1 MAGTGASSPFIKD
14 EPEDQFFPSHN
25 NQRFMGGSQQGFN
38 IPQQHFNQFGSHGG
52 SINPSDLTMGGNGVA
67 IPNGGYG
74 SSFQNNFNNQAS
86 NPSASF
92 SKGISTFGDDELLDS
107 LGSPN
112 QAGMQSNGQ
121 EFGMDF
127 DFPQNMYSGQNGT
140 AALSVDPNHING
152 YSNTPD
158 GDPIQSP
165 FVHNFNQAQFRHM
178 QPQHAFGNS
187 LHSPGSYTG
196 SPVPGSDMNNGSRDA
211 SNYAKQRPRLSQVM
225 QGRKSSNTRSP
236 LTPKTPV
243 MSALHI
249 GSAEHSNFPTE
260 PIRTSQHSHR
270 HQKTLSGQWDQTPS
284 SLNSFGG
291 SDFSPIQGIHPN
303 PAISDILKGTSMP
316 TKLNNGHQ
324 AGSAPA
330 LQSQEMKRRR
340 RREYHN
346 LVERRRRDNINER
359 IQELSHLVPMHRL
372 EDEKVRKALQNNS
385 PLSPT
390 LAGLSAPP
398 SGMSPPQATSGLA
411 GPGARRA
418 TAGNITTGIPIEE
431 KDKGPNKG
439 DILNGAVSWT
449 RDLMWMLHLK
459 LQQQEDLANIIAELG
474 GTFPFEETEDEK
486 RMHTEL
492 MDAML
497 KNDGAKFHYSRAP
510 GTGLRV
516 PKHTDVKGDAIG
528 SSAQGGQLDTSL
540 SPDNHSTGDAG
551 QAGMGGPGQYW
562 SGHNSGGSGAGSI
575 SFKEEDDYGMDLTQ

>member
-112 QAGMQSNGQ
+112 PAGMQNNGQ

-196 SPVPGSDMNNGSRDA
+196 SPVPG
-211 SNYAKQRPRLSQVM
+211 
-225 QGRKSSNTRSP
+225 
-236 LTPKTPV
+236 
-243 MSALHI
+243 
-249 GSAEHSNFPTE
+249 
-260 PIRTSQHSHR
+260 
-270 HQKTLSGQWDQTPS
+270 
-284 SLNSFGG
+284 
-291 SDFSPIQGIHPN
+291 
-303 PAISDILKGTSMP
+303 
-316 TKLNNGHQ
+316 
-324 AGSAPA
+324 
-330 LQSQEMKRRR
+330 
-340 RREYHN
+340 
-346 LVERRRRDNINER
+346 
-359 IQELSHLVPMHRL
+359 
-372 EDEKVRKALQNNS
+372 
-385 PLSPT
+385 
-390 LAGLSAPP
+390 
-398 SGMSPPQATSGLA
+398 
-411 GPGARRA
+411 
-418 TAGNITTGIPIEE
+418 
-431 KDKGPNKG
+431 
-439 DILNGAVSWT
+439 
-449 RDLMWMLHLK
+449 
-459 LQQQEDLANIIAELG
+459 
-474 GTFPFEETEDEK
+474 
-486 RMHTEL
+486 
-492 MDAML
+492 
-497 KNDGAKFHYSRAP
+497 
-510 GTGLRV
+510 
-516 PKHTDVKGDAIG
+516 
-528 SSAQGGQLDTSL
+528 
-540 SPDNHSTGDAG
+540 
-551 QAGMGGPGQYW
+551 
-562 SGHNSGGSGAGSI
+562 
-575 SFKEEDDYGMDLTQ
+575 

>member
-112 QAGMQSNGQ
+112 PAGMQNNGQ

-260 PIRTSQHSHR
+260 PIRTSHSHR

-340 RREYHN
+340 RRESHN

-497 KNDGAKFHYSRAP
+497 KNDGAKFHYTRAP

-575 SFKEEDDYGMDLTQ
+575 SFKEEDEYGMDLTQ